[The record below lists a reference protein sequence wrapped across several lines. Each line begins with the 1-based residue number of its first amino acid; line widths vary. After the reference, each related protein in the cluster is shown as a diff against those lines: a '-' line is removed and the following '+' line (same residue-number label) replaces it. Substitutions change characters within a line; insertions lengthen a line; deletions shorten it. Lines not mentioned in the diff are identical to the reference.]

1 METTMTTAT
10 IGTETQFLDFEKAR
24 VQVLT
29 LDQLQ
34 RTHKENDVF
43 GKPLKGIYHY
53 DLVNQVIGMCND
65 FGYHAEVYD
74 LFTAQNKDRNTPG
87 VVLLPEVEAVKG
99 QRAIEAHILR
109 RVFANIRL
117 TDFDDDAN
125 TTNLAISFHQKG
137 IQVGFGTMVKICH
150 NQMMLNADCYAST
163 YSDKGNGRRSKD
175 SEITIQGLLD
185 IVRSWLMD
193 ARHIVVDDREKM
205 ERMKAIDVPAAQIFT
220 IIGMLT
226 AMRVKCDTHVK
237 EIKTNV
243 VYPLNQSQI
252 STFTEDLMV
261 RQHNFNKVTVWDLY
275 DAATNLYKANLM
287 DIPAMLPQNR
297 QMVKF
302 LDEQFQLN
310 F

>member
-1 METTMTTAT
+1 METTMTNAT
-10 IGTETQFLDFEKAR
+10 GNNTQFLDFEQAR

-34 RTHKENDVF
+34 RTHKEDDIY

-53 DLVNQVIGMCND
+53 ELINQVISMCNE
-65 FGYHAEVYD
+65 FGYNAEVYD
-74 LFTAQNKDRNTPG
+74 LFAAQNKDRNLPG
-87 VVLLPEVEAVKG
+87 VVRLPQVEAIKG

-125 TTNLAISFHQKG
+125 TTNLAVSFHQKG

-163 YSDKGNGRRSKD
+163 YSDKGSGRRSKGD
-175 SEITIQGLLD
+175 EVTITNLLD
-185 IVRSWLMD
+185 IVRSWLVD
-193 ARHIVVDDREKM
+193 ARHLVVADREKM

-226 AMRVKCDTHVK
+226 AMRVKCDTHKK
-237 EIKTNV
+237 EIKTNT
-243 VYPLNQSQI
+243 VYPLNQAQI
-252 STFTEDLMV
+252 TTFTEDLMV
-261 RQHNFNKVTVWDLY
+261 RHHNYNKVTVWDLY

-297 QMVKF
+297 AFVSF
-302 LDEQFQLN
+302 LDEQFNLN

>member
-1 METTMTTAT
+1 METTMTNAA
-10 IGTETQFLDFEKAR
+10 GNNTQLLDFEQAR

-34 RTHKENDVF
+34 RTHKEDDIY

-53 DLVNQVIGMCND
+53 ELINQVISMCNE
-65 FGYHAEVYD
+65 FGYNAEVYD
-74 LFTAQNKDRNTPG
+74 LFAAQNKDRNLPG
-87 VVLLPEVEAVKG
+87 VVRLPQVEAIKG

-125 TTNLAISFHQKG
+125 TTNLAVSFHQKG

-163 YSDKGNGRRSKD
+163 YSDKGSGRRSKGD
-175 SEITIQGLLD
+175 EVTITNLLD
-185 IVRSWLMD
+185 IIRSWLVD
-193 ARHIVVDDREKM
+193 ARHLVVADREKM
-205 ERMKAIDVPAAQIFT
+205 ERMKAIDVPAQQIFT

-226 AMRVKCDTHVK
+226 AMRVKCDTHKK
-237 EIKTNV
+237 EIKTNT
-243 VYPLNQSQI
+243 VYPLNQAQI
-252 STFTEDLMV
+252 TTFTEDLMV
-261 RQHNFNKVTVWDLY
+261 RHHNYNKVTVWDLY

-297 QMVKF
+297 AFVSF
-302 LDEQFQLN
+302 LDEQFNLN

>member
-1 METTMTTAT
+1 METTMTNAT
-10 IGTETQFLDFEKAR
+10 GNNTQFLDFEQAR

-34 RTHKENDVF
+34 RTHKEDDIY

-53 DLVNQVIGMCND
+53 ELINQVISMCNE
-65 FGYHAEVYD
+65 FGYNAEVYD
-74 LFTAQNKDRNTPG
+74 LFAAQNKDRNLPG
-87 VVLLPEVEAVKG
+87 VVRLPQVEAIKG

-125 TTNLAISFHQKG
+125 TTNLAVSFHQKG

-163 YSDKGNGRRSKD
+163 YSDKGSGRRSKGD
-175 SEITIQGLLD
+175 EVTITNLLD
-185 IVRSWLMD
+185 IVRSWLVD
-193 ARHIVVDDREKM
+193 ARHLVVADREKM
-205 ERMKAIDVPAAQIFT
+205 ERMKAIDVPAQQIFT

-226 AMRVKCDTHVK
+226 AMRVKCDTHKK
-237 EIKTNV
+237 EIKTNT
-243 VYPLNQSQI
+243 VYPLNQAQI
-252 STFTEDLMV
+252 TTFTEDLMV
-261 RQHNFNKVTVWDLY
+261 RHHNYNKVTVWDLY

-297 QMVKF
+297 AFVSF
-302 LDEQFQLN
+302 LDEQFNLN